1 MRPEFGDTANATF
14 AVSIVV
20 DMPIT
25 KLHALDVIAFVADS
39 AIADARTASPRVPLS
54 PDTWAVVQIPRFA
67 DPPPIAIDVCSDASV
82 DVARAAADRLAEAL
96 EQVGWTVR
104 ARRSDEI

>member
-1 MRPEFGDTANATF
+1 MRPEFGDTADATF
-14 AVSIVV
+14 AVTLVV

-25 KLHALDVIAFVADS
+25 KLHALDVIAFAADS
-39 AIADARTASPRVPLS
+39 AIRDARTASPRVPLS
-54 PDTWAVVQIPRFA
+54 ADAWAEVQIPRFA

-82 DVARAAADRLAEAL
+82 EVASAAADRLTEAL
-96 EQVGWTVR
+96 TQVGWTVR

>member
-1 MRPEFGDTANATF
+1 MRPEFGDTADATF

-25 KLHALDVIAFVADS
+25 KLHALDVIAFVSGS
-39 AIADARTASPRVPLS
+39 AIADARTASPRVSLS
-54 PDTWAVVQIPRFA
+54 PDAWAEVQIPRFA
-67 DPPPIAIDVCSDASV
+67 DPPPIAIDVCSDASF
-82 DVARAAADRLAEAL
+82 DVARAAADRLADAL
-96 EQVGWTVR
+96 VQVGWTVR

>member
-54 PDTWAVVQIPRFA
+54 PDAWAEVQIPRFA

-96 EQVGWTVR
+96 VRVGWTVR
-104 ARRSDEI
+104 TRRSDDI

>member
-1 MRPEFGDTANATF
+1 MRREFGDTANATF

-39 AIADARTASPRVPLS
+39 AIGDARTASPRVPLS
-54 PDTWAVVQIPRFA
+54 PDAWAEVQIPRFA
-67 DPPPIAIDVCSDASV
+67 DPPPIAIDVCSDASF

-96 EQVGWTVR
+96 VQVGWTVR
-104 ARRSDEI
+104 TRRSDEI

>member
-54 PDTWAVVQIPRFA
+54 PDAWAEVQIPRFA
-67 DPPPIAIDVCSDASV
+67 DPPPIAIDVCSDASFE
-82 DVARAAADRLAEAL
+82 VARAAADRLADAL
-96 EQVGWTVR
+96 VQVGWIVR
-104 ARRSDEI
+104 TRRSDEI

>member
-25 KLHALDVIAFVADS
+25 KLHALDVIAFVSDS
-39 AIADARTASPRVPLS
+39 AIADARTASPRVSLS
-54 PDTWAVVQIPRFA
+54 PDAWAEVQIPRFA
-67 DPPPIAIDVCSDASV
+67 DPPPIAIDVCSDASF
-82 DVARAAADRLAEAL
+82 DVARAAADRLADAL
-96 EQVGWTVR
+96 VQVGWIVR
-104 ARRSDEI
+104 TRRSDEI

>member
-1 MRPEFGDTANATF
+1 MRPEFGDTADATF
-14 AVSIVV
+14 AVTLVV

-25 KLHALDVIAFVADS
+25 KLHALDVIAFAADS
-39 AIADARTASPRVPLS
+39 AIQDARTASPRVPLS
-54 PDTWAVVQIPRFA
+54 PEAWAEVQIPRFA

-82 DVARAAADRLAEAL
+82 DVASAAADRLTEAL
-96 EQVGWTVR
+96 MQVGWTVR

>member
-1 MRPEFGDTANATF
+1 VRPEFGDTADATF
-14 AVSIVV
+14 AVTLVV

-25 KLHALDVIAFVADS
+25 KLHALDVIAFAADS
-39 AIADARTASPRVPLS
+39 AIRDARTASPRVPLS
-54 PDTWAVVQIPRFA
+54 PEAWAEVQIPRFA

-82 DVARAAADRLAEAL
+82 DVASAAADRLTEAL
-96 EQVGWTVR
+96 TQVGWTVR